1 MLDWEQFRKGPLG
14 IFMLRKQLVRA
25 FVLCSLIGG
34 AIPAYPQAAAAQATG
49 PPATGGGTRIAL
61 ISIQDAITRTR
72 EGQKRTQEI
81 REKYQPREAGVKTKQ
96 GEIASLR
103 EQLNRGQNTMSDEA
117 KRKLLREIQTKER
130 ELKRFAED
138 AESDFQQEFR
148 KVQQDLLGKLRQ
160 VIRQYMTDN
169 GYSLILDISNPQT
182 PVVDASNELLITN
195 DIIEAY
201 DKQNP
206 VGDAAAASSA
216 APASTGAATP
226 AP

>member
-1 MLDWEQFRKGPLG
+1 
-14 IFMLRKQLVRA
+14 MLRKQVVRA

-34 AIPAYPQAAAAQATG
+34 AIPAYAQATG
-49 PPATGGGTRIAL
+49 PQATGGGTKIAL
-61 ISIQDAITRTR
+61 ISIQDAITRTK

-81 REKYQPREAGVKTKQ
+81 REKYKPREAGVKSKQ
-96 GEIASLR
+96 DEIASLR
-103 EQLNRGQNTMSDEA
+103 EQLNRGQNTMSDDA
-117 KRKLLREIQTKER
+117 KRKLVREIQTKER

-138 AESDFQQEFR
+138 AESEFQQEFR
-148 KVQQDLLGKLRQ
+148 KVQQDLYGKLRQ

-169 GYSLILDISNPQT
+169 GYALILDISNPQT

-206 VGDAAAASSA
+206 AGGAAAASSA
-216 APASTGAATP
+216 PPASTGAATP

>member
-1 MLDWEQFRKGPLG
+1 
-14 IFMLRKQLVRA
+14 MLRKRVVRA
-25 FVLCSLIGG
+25 FVLCILMGG
-34 AIPAYPQAAAAQATG
+34 AIPVYAQ
-49 PPATGGGTRIAL
+49 ATGGGTKIAL
-61 ISIQDAITRTR
+61 ISIQDAITRTQ
-72 EGQKRTQEI
+72 EGQKRTQEL
-81 REKYQPREAGVKTKQ
+81 REKYKPREGAVKSKNDA
-96 GEIASLR
+96 IASLR

-117 KRKLLREIQTKER
+117 KRKLVREIQTKER

-138 AESDFQQEFR
+138 AESEFQQEFR
-148 KVQQDLLGKLRQ
+148 KVQQDLYGKLRQ

-169 GYSLILDISNPQT
+169 GYALILDISNPQT

-195 DIIEAY
+195 DIIELY

-206 VGDAAAASSA
+206 AAGGAAASSA